1 MSRTVQ
7 GAARLKDLDEVV
19 AQERKRGSSPP

>member
-1 MSRTVQ
+1 MSRQVQ

-19 AQERKRGSSPP
+19 AQERKRGSAPP